1 LWHPSGVRVGVVL
14 VLALLLL
21 AAPAGGAD
29 SAPFWSAGKVL
40 RRLDNAVVQVGT
52 RKVRV
57 DSATALCA
65 GYGKFVRRAGVRQ
78 WQHFNCTYTTF
89 TRALVDKD
97 LDFRLHV
104 RDRTRFTVSDARW
117 VRGALPNGS

>member
-1 LWHPSGVRVGVVL
+1 MLPIMRVGVVL
-14 VLALLLL
+14 VMALLLATP
-21 AAPAGGAD
+21 AAGAD
-29 SAPFWSAGKVL
+29 RGSFWSVGKVL
-40 RRLDNAVVQVGT
+40 HRLDHAVVHVGQ

-65 GYGKFVRRAGVRQ
+65 GYGKSVRPARVRM

-117 VRGALPNGS
+117 VRGALPNG

>member
-1 LWHPSGVRVGVVL
+1 MRVGVVL
-14 VLALLLL
+14 VLALLLATP
-21 AAPAGGAD
+21 AASAGGG
-29 SAPFWSAGKVL
+29 SFWSVGKVL
-40 RRLDNAVVQVGT
+40 RRLDNAVVQVGR

-65 GYGKFVRRAGVRQ
+65 GYGKSVRRERVRR

-89 TRALVDKD
+89 TRVLVDKD

-117 VRGALPNGS
+117 VRGALPSG

>member
-1 LWHPSGVRVGVVL
+1 VRVGVVL
-14 VLALLLL
+14 VLALLLATP
-21 AAPAGGAD
+21 AASAGDG
-29 SAPFWSAGKVL
+29 SFWSVGKVL
-40 RRLDNAVVQVGT
+40 RRLDNSYVQVGQ

-65 GYGKFVRRAGVRQ
+65 GYGRSLRRAHIRR

-104 RDRTRFTVSDARW
+104 RDATRFTVSDARW
-117 VRGALPNGS
+117 VRGALPNG